1 MDEDGKS
8 SIVCE
13 KGGKTLKSVPSRFKK
28 NETVLR
34 YQEVHKQLKDQY
46 SRTRQMMEQA
56 MEDRT
61 VFEAWELLELQ
72 ENPVAGPIVTPLVLL
87 RADQADREPGLSGE
101 QQEAALGLLTREGL
115 VDWTGTITPVQED
128 TGFLIAHPWD
138 LYEKDC
144 WHQYQRLLFEKQI
157 RQPFKQVFREL
168 YVKLEEELEKTES
181 AMFAGNQIQP
191 KKTAGT
197 LRTRRWVADYED
209 GLQKVYYRENI
220 VARIY
225 AMADWFSPSDIE
237 APTLE
242 AVVFYDRK
250 SMKPLRIREIPDVIY
265 SEVMRDVDLAVSTA
279 HAGGVDPETSRSTVE
294 MRSAIIQCSLELFRL
309 KNVRL
314 EKTHAFI
321 DGKLGQ
327 SCPSDGKCHGIC
339 GARPLPAP
347 GTDLPSLCGRRSEDG
362 GDPVKDPAVCRRR
375 PDQGSRDPVPDPLTG
390 RQLLAVLFVFFL
402 EILPPLFTVGAFL

>member
-1 MDEDGKS
+1 MFWSED
-8 SIVCE
+8 I
-13 KGGKTLKSVPSRFKK
+13 SV
-28 NETVLR
+28 L
-34 YQEVHKQLKDQY
+34 LDQY
-46 SRTRQMMEQA
+46 QDIR
-56 MEDRT
+56 
-61 VFEAWELLELQ
+61 
-72 ENPVAGPIVTPLVLL
+72 
-87 RADQADREPGLSGE
+87 E
-101 QQEAALGLLTREGL
+101 QQEELTARN
-115 VDWTGTITPVQED
+115 
-128 TGFLIAHPWD
+128 
-138 LYEKDC
+138 
-144 WHQYQRLLFEKQI
+144 RLLKKTYQKEAERRKAEEQNRLLNMI
-157 RQPFKQVFREL
+157 QSQTAGQLEL
-168 YVKLEEELEKTES
+168 LSQLMDELEKTES

-279 HAGGVDPETSRSTVE
+279 QAGGVDPETSRSTVE

-327 SCPSDGKCHGIC
+327 YTVHLGSGVVHQMGNAMVFVVPVHSQHRGRIF
-339 GARPLPAP
+339 LPFVDDDPKTAEI
-347 GTDLPSLCGRRSEDG
+347 LSKILLFAED
-362 GDPVKDPAVCRRR
+362 DRIKDP
-375 PDQGSRDPVPDPLTG
+375 G
-390 RQLLAVLFVFFL
+390 
-402 EILPPLFTVGAFL
+402 ILSQIR

>member
-1 MDEDGKS
+1 M
-8 SIVCE
+8 
-13 KGGKTLKSVPSRFKK
+13 PSRLKK
-28 NETVLR
+28 DETVLR
-34 YQEVHKQLKDQY
+34 FQEVHKQLKDQY

-87 RADQADREPGLSGE
+87 RADQADSSAGPSGE
-101 QQEAALGLLTREGL
+101 QPEAALGFLTGEGL
-115 VDWTGTITPVQED
+115 VDWTGTITPVQGD
-128 TGFLIAHPWD
+128 AGFLIAHPWD
-138 LYEKDC
+138 LYQKGC

-168 YVKLEEELEKTES
+168 YVKLEEELETAGS

-220 VARIY
+220 VARLC

-250 SMKPLRIREIPDVIY
+250 SMKPLKIREIPDVIY

-279 HAGGVDPETSRSTVE
+279 YAGGVDPETSRSTVE

-309 KNVRL
+309 NNVRL
-314 EKTHAFI
+314 EKTHAVI

-327 SCPSDGKCHGIC
+327 YTVHLGSGVVHQMGNSMVFVVPVHSQHRGRIF
-339 GARPLPAP
+339 LPFVDDDPKTAEI
-347 GTDLPSLCGRRSEDG
+347 LSKVLLFAEDYRI
-362 GDPVKDPAVCRRR
+362 KDP
-375 PDQGSRDPVPDPLTG
+375 G
-390 RQLLAVLFVFFL
+390 
-402 EILPPLFTVGAFL
+402 ILSQIR

>member
-1 MDEDGKS
+1 MEQSSAFFVDEDGKS

-72 ENPVAGPIVTPLVLL
+72 SNPVAGPIVTPLVLL

-138 LYEKDC
+138 LYEKGC

-209 GLQKVYYRENI
+209 GLQKVYYR
-220 VARIY
+220 
-225 AMADWFSPSDIE
+225 
-237 APTLE
+237 
-242 AVVFYDRK
+242 
-250 SMKPLRIREIPDVIY
+250 
-265 SEVMRDVDLAVSTA
+265 
-279 HAGGVDPETSRSTVE
+279 
-294 MRSAIIQCSLELFRL
+294 
-309 KNVRL
+309 
-314 EKTHAFI
+314 
-321 DGKLGQ
+321 GKYRGPYL
-327 SCPSDGKCHGIC
+327 CHG
-339 GARPLPAP
+339 RL
-347 GTDLPSLCGRRSEDG
+347 
-362 GDPVKDPAVCRRR
+362 
-375 PDQGSRDPVPDPLTG
+375 
-390 RQLLAVLFVFFL
+390 VFSQ
-402 EILPPLFTVGAFL
+402 